1 MGELHCLC
9 EEGEWSKALD
19 YIDRAAEI
27 ISSLD
32 NFGLWNSKVLDASD
46 ILYALS
52 VLEDD
57 IHDAMENEFYSH
69 VDEYDDEDPYD
80 VDELE
85 EDDLLCDTCAE
96 EHCAYACCP
105 YDCDCEDEDS
115 EIEDGIDTGEWAC

>member
-1 MGELHCLC
+1 MGELHYLC
-9 EEGEWSKALD
+9 EEGEWKKALD

-27 ISSLD
+27 VSSLD

-57 IHDAMENEFYSH
+57 IRDAMESEFYSH
-69 VDEYDDEDPYD
+69 IDECDEYPYD

-85 EDDLLCDTCAE
+85 EDDLLCDTCTE
-96 EHCAYACCP
+96 ELCAYADCP
-105 YDCDCEDEDS
+105 CDCEYEDEDS

>member
-9 EEGEWSKALD
+9 EEGEWKKALD

-46 ILYALS
+46 ILYALY

-69 VDEYDDEDPYD
+69 VDECDDECPYD

-85 EDDLLCDTCAE
+85 EDDLLCDTCTE
-96 EHCAYACCP
+96 EHCVYADCP
-105 YDCDCEDEDS
+105 YDCEDEDS

>member
-9 EEGEWSKALD
+9 EEGEWKEALD

-27 ISSLD
+27 ISSLE

-69 VDEYDDEDPYD
+69 VDEYDDECPYD

-85 EDDLLCDTCAE
+85 EDDLLCDTCTE
-96 EHCAYACCP
+96 EHCAYAGCP
-105 YDCDCEDEDS
+105 YDCEDEDS